1 MNGMGNN
8 NAQAA
13 QAAAAAQMRQQI
25 MTAPDAHCGKCDGL
39 YFENVFK
46 VKRVS
51 ALMSPNGQE
60 QMAPVQTLRCLEC
73 GHILDDITDFAP
85 VSEEVASTSPVESVI
100 KTKTD
105 NT

>member
-1 MNGMGNN
+1 MENN
-8 NAQAA
+8 NAQVA

-25 MTAPDAHCGKCDGL
+25 MTAPDAHCGKCQGV

-73 GHILDDITDFAP
+73 GNILDDVSDFAP
-85 VSEEVASTSPVESVI
+85 APEEAAPPSPVESVI